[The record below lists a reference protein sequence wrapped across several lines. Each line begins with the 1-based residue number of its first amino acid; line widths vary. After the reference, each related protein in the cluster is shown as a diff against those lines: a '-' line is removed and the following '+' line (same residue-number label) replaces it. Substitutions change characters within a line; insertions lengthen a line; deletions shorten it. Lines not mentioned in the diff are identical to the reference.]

1 MKKTVSLLLT
11 LLLCGAL
18 SAQQA
23 RSLSVWSGGASSEY
37 AVYETDSMEFRDDGS
52 MILHAP
58 LYFGG
63 QGHAQH
69 RTG

>member
-23 RSLSVWSGGASSEY
+23 RSLSVWSGGASRDY
-37 AVYETDSMEFRDDGS
+37 AVYETDSMAFRGDGS
-52 MILHAP
+52 ML
-58 LYFGG
+58 LFTLEG
-63 QGHAQH
+63 
-69 RTG
+69 RDTLCML